1 MRSIGSNRRNTLAT
15 YAIPIIGDMDVAEI
29 ATEDV
34 LRVLEPIWRTKP
46 ETATRVRGRI
56 ENVLD
61 WCRARK
67 LRDGANPALW
77 RGHLKHLSTG
87 PQEERNGAASPGH
100 ALAGGTRVYGSVAHE
115 LRDVGPRPRIHHP
128 DCCPHVGG
136 DLATPSEF
144 NLTEG
149 VWHVP
154 ATRMKASV
162 DHRVPLSERARTII
176 AGLPQIEGTAYV
188 FPSARGRG
196 WPLWIWPCLNSCA
209 VYARGSPFT
218 AFAARFGTGPRRKPN
233 FPSEVVEMALAH
245 TIESEVERAYRR
257 GDLFQKR
264 RALMEAWAAYCAN
277 SRKTMSGESQNAA

>member
-1 MRSIGSNRRNTLAT
+1 MAQYACT

-46 ETATRVRGRI
+46 ETAVRVRGRI

-77 RGHLKHLSTG
+77 RGHLKHLLPARKKKGTVRHH
-87 PQEERNGAASPGH
+87 PAMPWQELPAFMAA
-100 ALAGGTRVYGSVAHE
+100 VACE
-115 LRDVGPRPRIHHP
+115 LRDVGPRPRIYDP
-128 DCCPHVGG
+128 DRCPHIGG
-136 DLATPSEF
+136 DFGHAFRVRSQRRCLACAGDTHEGICRPSRSPF
-144 NLTEG
+144 
-149 VWHVP
+149 
-154 ATRMKASV
+154 
-162 DHRVPLSERARTII
+162 RTGAYII

-188 FPSARGRG
+188 FPSARRGR
-196 WPLWIWPCLNSCA
+196 PLSNMAMLELL
-209 VYARGSPFT
+209 RGLRPGLTVHGFRCT
-218 AFAARFGTGPRRKPN
+218 FRDWAAEETD

-257 GDLFQKR
+257 GDLLPETAR
-264 RALMEAWAAYCAN
+264 LDGCLGCVLR
-277 SRKTMSGESQNAA
+277 